1 VQTRKVTSFPIVC
14 LGTDYWGG
22 LIEWLREAV
31 AGRGNISPADIDLL
45 QLTDDPAEAVRLVSA
60 QTP

>member
-1 VQTRKVTSFPIVC
+1 MS
-14 LGTDYWGG
+14 
-22 LIEWLREAV
+22 V

-45 QLTDDPAEAVRLVSA
+45 QLTDDPAEAVRLVTA